1 MADIPSD
8 ALTII
13 RRYRTCEF
21 STLAKDGTPIKVVD
35 LARLSGSSSRQVTEV
50 LYPGHLDKEVEFD
63 IHTDTFRAH
72 KQGDAL

>member
-1 MADIPSD
+1 MTDPKQMLRIVLL
-8 ALTII
+8 AL
-13 RRYRTCEF
+13 
-21 STLAKDGTPIKVVD
+21 LPKDGTPIKVVD